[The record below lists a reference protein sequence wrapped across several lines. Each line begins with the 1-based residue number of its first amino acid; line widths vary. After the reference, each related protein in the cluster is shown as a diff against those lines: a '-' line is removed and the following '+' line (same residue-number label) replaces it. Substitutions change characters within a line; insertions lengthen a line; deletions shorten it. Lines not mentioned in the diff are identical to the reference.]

1 MNSGL
6 GGVGGDTCYDSLE
19 DLRRGQGLRRLPPLP
34 NSKTTTSLQSSLV
47 AEDWSKDSL
56 LSPSSSFGLHD
67 ATISPT
73 AANNNNDSLEDL
85 SSLVEDPPPASAK
98 KCITQ
103 RRSLVRSQTFAA
115 SPVEGMRAAPH
126 QRRRQLPD
134 IPAVGGGEGLSFLSA
149 DDPGLQLLLLRQ
161 PQQHTDV
168 DYQITP
174 IGRRQPGWNNK
185 DHHMGPGNTS
195 SRNDP
200 GFFSLSDERT
210 SDSGCP
216 SLDLL
221 GEETCVDPPPPS
233 QQPALLPRRNPSNFL
248 WVDLDR
254 LPSPPAEAEDNGRP
268 GTGFAVKRRP
278 KNHERLAARCA
289 NRHSAPPGSLDSFVA
304 PPPEAARVLPLPK
317 RSLQEP
323 RAGGRRSE
331 PKFKM
336 TKVGSSSSFS
346 ATSRGAANH
355 SDRMDRGFSL
365 SFNPPRLS
373 FN

>member
-98 KCITQ
+98 NCITQ

-134 IPAVGGGEGLSFLSA
+134 IPAVGLSFLSA
-149 DDPGLQLLLLRQ
+149 DDPGLQLLLLRIL
-161 PQQHTDV
+161 V
-168 DYQITP
+168 
-174 IGRRQPGWNNK
+174 
-185 DHHMGPGNTS
+185 
-195 SRNDP
+195 
-200 GFFSLSDERT
+200 
-210 SDSGCP
+210 
-216 SLDLL
+216 
-221 GEETCVDPPPPS
+221 
-233 QQPALLPRRNPSNFL
+233 
-248 WVDLDR
+248 
-254 LPSPPAEAEDNGRP
+254 
-268 GTGFAVKRRP
+268 
-278 KNHERLAARCA
+278 
-289 NRHSAPPGSLDSFVA
+289 
-304 PPPEAARVLPLPK
+304 PPPEAVAMLPVSGVSGSRL
-317 RSLQEP
+317 
-323 RAGGRRSE
+323 G
-331 PKFKM
+331 
-336 TKVGSSSSFS
+336 VGCSWNRLDVSSSWSWLDLDGCW
-346 ATSRGAANH
+346 SR
-355 SDRMDRGFSL
+355 
-365 SFNPPRLS
+365 
-373 FN
+373 